1 MNCQT
6 YCFRLLAR
14 RDYTRQELRKKA
26 LDKGFQETEIQET
39 LDHLQAINA
48 QSDSRVAEDLILGYQ
63 GKLGKPKIKQKCR
76 EKGIALELFEETWED
91 LADRAETEDFS
102 DPRFPAAECG
112 AAFPPEFDSG
122 GVGTRIEC
130 LRRGLSP
137 YEQGRGRSTA
147 DLKAKVMQKYKLTE
161 FSNLDPKTK
170 RKVCNFLQYRGF
182 NPFYLLSQWQQEES
196 EKL

>member
-39 LDHLQAINA
+39 LDHLQTINA

-91 LADRAETEDFS
+91 LADRVETEDFS
-102 DPRFPAAECG
+102 D
-112 AAFPPEFDSG
+112 
-122 GVGTRIEC
+122 
-130 LRRGLSP
+130 
-137 YEQGRGRSTA
+137 
-147 DLKAKVMQKYKLTE
+147 LKAKVIQKYKLTE

-182 NPFYLLSQWQQEES
+182 NPFSLLSQWQQEES